1 MSLHLLHA
9 LLWMIAFAA
18 IAASSWRDL
27 KERIIP
33 NEMVVIVAVTGIGLS
48 LMLRPGQTGISLAA
62 AVLVLFAL
70 GLLSHF
76 NLMGGGDV
84 KLISAVTLLVPPER
98 IGGLIVAIALAGGVL
113 AIVYLVA
120 HRALRHNSGAR
131 CLSDRAKKAG
141 TRCLSDRANKAGAPL
156 TAAKA
161 GAHHDRVGWLS
172 NECTRIANGGPMP
185 YAFAILGGVA
195 IYIAT
200 ELPRCLSASF
210 CSL

>member
-1 MSLHLLHA
+1 MGLHLLHA
-9 LLWMIAFAA
+9 LLWTIALAA
-18 IAASSWRDL
+18 LAASSWRDL
-27 KERIIP
+27 KDRIIP
-33 NEMVVIVAVTGIGLS
+33 NEMVAMVAVTGVCLS
-48 LMLRPGQTGISLAA
+48 VMLRPGQTGIALAV
-62 AVLVLFAL
+62 AVVLLFAL

-76 NLMGGGDV
+76 NMMGGGDV
-84 KLISAVTLLVPPER
+84 KLISATTLLVPPER

-120 HRALRHNSGAR
+120 HRALRQDATAQR
-131 CLSDRAKKAG
+131 LSERA
-141 TRCLSDRANKAGAPL
+141 
-156 TAAKA
+156 
-161 GAHHDRVGWLS
+161 HRVGWLS

-185 YAFAILGGVA
+185 YAFAILGGVI